1 MTDEPIS
8 ERAPAAPTARSP
20 TEQVPKVG
28 PPSAAEERLDRIAV
42 RGMLFLARHGVT
54 LEERLEPQPFEV
66 DVELRKDLSAA
77 AVSDDLA
84 DTIDYAGLFS
94 LVGRIV
100 EGESYR
106 LIESLAGAIAD
117 AVLAE
122 SDAVSVEVRVRKPR
136 APLPGPFET
145 VEVALTRRRG

>member
-8 ERAPAAPTARSP
+8 ERALAASIAQSPVEHAPMAQPSSAAPEP
-20 TEQVPKVG
+20 
-28 PPSAAEERLDRIAV
+28 LDRIAV

-77 AVSDDLA
+77 AISDDLA

-106 LIESLAGAIAD
+106 LIESLAGAIAE

-122 SDAVSVEVRVRKPR
+122 SDAISVEVRVRKPR

-145 VEVALTRRRG
+145 VEVALSRRRA